1 MNLEKRGHAELRHE
15 MSPRLRFILA
25 ACAGLLFA
33 AILFFAGVSG
43 GIDRTLYDVAARW
56 SSDFDRKRQTG
67 KESPVEL
74 IYIDQYSL
82 GWVEKNLG
90 IAWPWPRELYGIMAT
105 FCSKAKAQAFDI
117 LFSEASSFGA
127 GDDAR
132 CAAAMDAAG
141 NVALAEAI
149 DARNGARL
157 APLRA
162 SKVTYGRVN
171 GLTDVDGVLRRYEVG
186 GEGGAASLG
195 RAALAVGGDIPA
207 ALPSGSVYLRF
218 SGPSPSFPARNAAEI
233 LASAMSIRE
242 GKEPQVNPG
251 EYAGKY
257 LLIGFSAPGLL
268 DRQAVPI
275 DRAMPGAEIHATFI
289 DNVLSGRLLSPL
301 PAGFESALLLVF
313 AFCAALVS
321 SYAKKPLILTAGA
334 ACFALLPAA
343 SGFILY
349 RAGYVASAGLEMT
362 AGLASYTAG
371 IILSYVSEGRN
382 RAFLRRSFSQYLAPS
397 VIDEL
402 MRNPGLLQ
410 LGGQERVI
418 TVFFSD
424 IQGFTSLSESMD
436 PPRLAA
442 FMNTYLSVV
451 TEEILGEGGT
461 VDKYVGDAVVAFWNA
476 PLEQADHAAR
486 AVRAAIRCQKALAAS
501 EAAFTSI
508 GSHVP
513 VTRIGLHTGKA
524 IVGNMG
530 SPSRFNYTALG
541 DVVNT
546 ASRLENANKAT
557 GTTILVSGDTA
568 SACAAGK
575 SEDLGFR
582 RLGEIAVYGKK
593 TPIEVWEPRQSGE
606 ADSSAPSWS
615 GIKDCG
621 AI

>member
-1 MNLEKRGHAELRHE
+1 
-15 MSPRLRFILA
+15 MSTRLRFILA

-195 RAALAVGGDIPA
+195 RAALVVGGDIPA

-257 LLIGFSAPGLL
+257 LLIGFFGAGLL

-321 SYAKKPLILTAGA
+321 SYAKKTLILTAA
-334 ACFALLPAA
+334 RLVSRCF
-343 SGFILY
+343 
-349 RAGYVASAGLEMT
+349 
-362 AGLASYTAG
+362 
-371 IILSYVSEGRN
+371 
-382 RAFLRRSFSQYLAPS
+382 
-397 VIDEL
+397 
-402 MRNPGLLQ
+402 
-410 LGGQERVI
+410 
-418 TVFFSD
+418 
-424 IQGFTSLSESMD
+424 
-436 PPRLAA
+436 PPRPV
-442 FMNTYLSVV
+442 S
-451 TEEILGEGGT
+451 
-461 VDKYVGDAVVAFWNA
+461 
-476 PLEQADHAAR
+476 
-486 AVRAAIRCQKALAAS
+486 S
-501 EAAFTSI
+501 SI
-508 GSHVP
+508 GP
-513 VTRIGLHTGKA
+513 VMWRRRGLK
-524 IVGNMG
+524 
-530 SPSRFNYTALG
+530 
-541 DVVNT
+541 
-546 ASRLENANKAT
+546 
-557 GTTILVSGDTA
+557 
-568 SACAAGK
+568 
-575 SEDLGFR
+575 
-582 RLGEIAVYGKK
+582 
-593 TPIEVWEPRQSGE
+593 
-606 ADSSAPSWS
+606 
-615 GIKDCG
+615 
-621 AI
+621 

>member
-1 MNLEKRGHAELRHE
+1 
-15 MSPRLRFILA
+15 MSTRLRFILA

-195 RAALAVGGDIPA
+195 RAALVVGGDIPA

-242 GKEPQVNPG
+242 GKEPQVIQASMRANTCSSVFG
-251 EYAGKY
+251 A
-257 LLIGFSAPGLL
+257 GLL

-321 SYAKKPLILTAGA
+321 SYAKKPLILTGRGL
-334 ACFALLPAA
+334 FRAA
-343 SGFILY
+343 S
-349 RAGYVASAGLEMT
+349 
-362 AGLASYTAG
+362 
-371 IILSYVSEGRN
+371 
-382 RAFLRRSFSQYLAPS
+382 RRVRFH
-397 VIDEL
+397 
-402 MRNPGLLQ
+402 
-410 LGGQERVI
+410 
-418 TVFFSD
+418 
-424 IQGFTSLSESMD
+424 
-436 PPRLAA
+436 
-442 FMNTYLSVV
+442 
-451 TEEILGEGGT
+451 
-461 VDKYVGDAVVAFWNA
+461 
-476 PLEQADHAAR
+476 PL
-486 AVRAAIRCQKALAAS
+486 
-501 EAAFTSI
+501 
-508 GSHVP
+508 
-513 VTRIGLHTGKA
+513 
-524 IVGNMG
+524 
-530 SPSRFNYTALG
+530 
-541 DVVNT
+541 
-546 ASRLENANKAT
+546 
-557 GTTILVSGDTA
+557 
-568 SACAAGK
+568 
-575 SEDLGFR
+575 
-582 RLGEIAVYGKK
+582 
-593 TPIEVWEPRQSGE
+593 
-606 ADSSAPSWS
+606 
-615 GIKDCG
+615 
-621 AI
+621 